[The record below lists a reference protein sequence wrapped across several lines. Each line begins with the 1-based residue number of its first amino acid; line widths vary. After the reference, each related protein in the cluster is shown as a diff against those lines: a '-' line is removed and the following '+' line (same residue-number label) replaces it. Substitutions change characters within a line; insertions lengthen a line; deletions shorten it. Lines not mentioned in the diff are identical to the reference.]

1 MRGLL
6 AATAVLGVV
15 VIGGLPVLALT
26 LADSETGSSETTTLA
41 GAERQPGPPPWAH
54 GHGRAGKPDH
64 AKGQDDEGPDDEGRD
79 DDGAEDRD
87 DDRGEPGWA
96 RRGGAVPPGWAKH
109 RSGATPHGW
118 AMRSWAHCVADAASR
133 LESGD
138 KLDPEAACGTRPEPP
153 AAPGRR
159 P

>member
-26 LADSETGSSETTTLA
+26 LADSETGGSETVALA
-41 GAERQPGPPPWAH
+41 GADQPGPPPWAH

-64 AKGQDDEGPDDEGRD
+64 AKGPDDQESGDEADDE
-79 DDGAEDRD
+79 AEDRGA
-87 DDRGEPGWA
+87 DRGEPGWA
-96 RRGGAVPPGWAKH
+96 RRGDAVPPGWAKH
-109 RSGATPHGW
+109 RPGETPHGW
-118 AMRSWAHCVADAASR
+118 AMRTWAHCVADAAAK
-133 LESGD
+133 LDDGE

-159 P
+159 Q